1 MAWSDT
7 LSGVSV
13 SAGTLITETPF
24 TKMESVMTT
33 VLSKYQLCP
42 TNYVADNTSKYG
54 SRNSHNTSS
63 NGHSSCQYTGYYTG
77 FYGST

>member
-13 SAGTLITETPF
+13 SAGSLIKETPL
-24 TKMESVMTT
+24 TNMESVMAT
-33 VLSKYQLCP
+33 VLGNYQLCP
-42 TNYVADNTSKYG
+42 TNYVSDNTSKYG
-54 SRNSHNTSS
+54 SRNSHNTSY
-63 NGHSSCQYTGYYTG
+63 NGHAACQYTGYYTG